1 MTVGAEPSLRRQ
13 LADLLTSGAAHLTLE
28 AALESLPAG
37 DRHRRPEHDPDSGGM
52 HTVWELLEHLQ
63 IAQWDILEFSR
74 DARHVSPDWPAGYWP
89 PPGAVCGEAE
99 WQATLYALE
108 TDREAFRE
116 LILDPSRNLHE
127 PFPWGDGQTL
137 LREALLLADH
147 NAYHLGQIVDVRRA
161 LGCWPPGEPRLD
173 EG

>member
-1 MTVGAEPSLRRQ
+1 MGHPRVQPGRAAC
-13 LADLLTSGAAHLTLE
+13 LARLAGRLLAS
-28 AALESLPAG
+28 
-37 DRHRRPEHDPDSGGM
+37 
-52 HTVWELLEHLQ
+52 
-63 IAQWDILEFSR
+63 
-74 DARHVSPDWPAGYWP
+74 
-89 PPGAVCGEAE
+89 PGAVCGEAE